1 MSMERH
7 LEARES
13 RGTGSAYSGP
23 DRVQD
28 RSSTVTSRLLL
39 HLLLL
44 IVVLVASAPPIPAV
58 EAAPSGYAVS
68 GTALMDPSGR
78 AAFLIGASYQ
88 GPADRA
94 WQMWADDQ
102 FDPNLIAQD
111 FARARQAGL
120 GVLRIFVQKPLA
132 DDLAA
137 GKWQKLDRV
146 LDLADKHG
154 LSIVLTLNDYT
165 DWDLAR
171 VAKLD
176 GAIAARYKGRATIVA
191 LDLKNEPRLGDL
203 ALAAYAPGEAA
214 PLQDAAL
221 VGRIGERI
229 TRDEIPEYRAS
240 ESGQKNVPARLDDE
254 QSYVYVNV
262 LRAYLQF
269 LDDSAAWVKSTK
281 DGNVVRYLRSPEA
294 AAWTP
299 LIDALNDSLALWL
312 RPRLAAV
319 RRTDPDRLV
328 TLAQVDTILATL
340 PVNAWLDY
348 RTYHR
353 YPSATPAGIRAA
365 LTLWDDV
372 RAAVPGRPIV
382 LGELGVSNDG
392 TDEATSAALELELMR
407 GVRDRRGAGAF
418 KWMLNDFPSG
428 ASPRENSFGM
438 FRADGSA
445 KPIVTGL
452 RAYAQTAPA
461 SSGVLTPTGAAP
473 PIACAG
479 GPVPSARRAAAPDQ
493 LVVAG
498 TDGQGVFLRKSPVAG
513 EKLRA
518 WSDGTRLDLLG
529 PDIEQEGLRWT
540 PVRDPCGVSG
550 WVPMRYAAPTAP

>member
-1 MSMERH
+1 M
-7 LEARES
+7 
-13 RGTGSAYSGP
+13 
-23 DRVQD
+23 
-28 RSSTVTSRLLL
+28 TSRLLF

-44 IVVLVASAPPIPAV
+44 VLVLLASAPPPPTAR
-58 EAAPSGYAVS
+58 AAPAGFAVS

-78 AAFLIGASYQ
+78 PLFLIGASYQ

-94 WQMWADDQ
+94 WKMWADDQ
-102 FDPNLIAQD
+102 FDPTLIAQD

-132 DDLAA
+132 DDIAA

-146 LDLADKHG
+146 LDLADKHD
-154 LSIVLTLNDYT
+154 LAVVLTLHDYT

-176 GAIAARYKGRATIVA
+176 GIIAARYKGRATLVA
-191 LDLKNEPRLGDL
+191 IDLKNEPRIGDL
-203 ALAAYAPGEAA
+203 ALSVYPPDEVA

-221 VGRIGERI
+221 IARIGERI
-229 TRDEIPEYRAS
+229 TRAEIPEYRAS
-240 ESGQKNVPARLDDE
+240 EAGQKNVPARLDDE
-254 QSYVYVNV
+254 QAYVYVNV
-262 LRAYLQF
+262 LRAYLQM
-269 LDDSAAWVKSTK
+269 LDDSAAWVKATK

-294 AAWTP
+294 AAWAP

-319 RRTDPDRLV
+319 RRADPDRLV
-328 TLAQVDTILATL
+328 TVAQVDTILATL

-353 YPSATPAGIRAA
+353 YPSATVAGIKSS
-365 LTLWDDV
+365 LGLWDDV

-392 TDEATSAALELELMR
+392 TDEATSATLELDFMR
-407 GVRDRRGAGAF
+407 GVRDRGGAGAF
-418 KWMLNDFPSG
+418 KWMLNDFPNG

-445 KPIVTGL
+445 KPIVSGL
-452 RAYAQTAPA
+452 RAYAQTSPTSTGALTAATAPPRVACAAPA
-461 SSGVLTPTGAAP
+461 RATQ
-473 PIACAG
+473 
-479 GPVPSARRAAAPDQ
+479 RAAVLDRV
-493 LVVAG
+493 VVAG
-498 TDGQGVFLRKSPVAG
+498 TDGQGVFLRTRPVQG
-513 EKLRA
+513 ERLQA
-518 WSDGTRLDLLG
+518 WSDGTRLDRLG
-529 PDIEQEGLRWT
+529 PDVEFDGLRWL

-550 WVPMRYAAPTAP
+550 WVPMRYAAPAAP